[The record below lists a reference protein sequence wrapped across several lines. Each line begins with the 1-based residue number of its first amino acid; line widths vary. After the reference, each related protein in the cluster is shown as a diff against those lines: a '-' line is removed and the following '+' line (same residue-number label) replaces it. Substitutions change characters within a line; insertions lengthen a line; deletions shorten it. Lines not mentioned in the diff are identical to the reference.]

1 MPFTGYHAPGNLDE
15 GIDHRGHSFH
25 YHTNNYGFL
34 SKYDVQAFAESNYQ
48 KPPDERVVLLTGGS
62 GAWGFGASS
71 NEKTAAYVL
80 EDLLNVAEPTHR
92 WKVVNLA
99 MLAFASYQE
108 FIALDMF
115 GRGLHPDWIVLLD
128 GRNDIRN
135 FTTLS
140 TTVT

>member
-1 MPFTGYHAPGNLDE
+1 MVGTLAPINWRSPCGGLVPEDSSHHSKKFLPPGNSVTF
-15 GIDHRGHSFH
+15 II
-25 YHTNNYGFL
+25 
-34 SKYDVQAFAESNYQ
+34 
-48 KPPDERVVLLTGGS
+48 
-62 GAWGFGASS
+62 
-71 NEKTAAYVL
+71 
-80 EDLLNVAEPTHR
+80 
-92 WKVVNLA
+92 LA